1 MSQNTMSND
10 EYTRIWDKPIIKI
23 GVITMLMASITV
35 CLPVIYIC
43 IKTGVYPT
51 AGEILKCFSMSA
63 STWGALY
70 VVEPLTYYT
79 VVGLSGTYVA
89 FLTGN
94 IGNMRIPCA
103 AAALEVTGAQ
113 PGTREGEIV
122 STLGIT
128 GSAITS
134 IFFTTLAAV
143 LGIQIMAILPEQVIN
158 AFNNYTVP
166 AIFGAVLGQYALKEV
181 RLSVFSIILAL
192 VFIYI
197 IKVPSYIAMFSS
209 VILTVAFAR
218 VLYVSDK
225 KKEKDKMKVDN

>member
-1 MSQNTMSND
+1 MNTNLISD
-10 EYTRIWDKPIIKI
+10 TEYLSIWDRPIIKI
-23 GVITMLMASITV
+23 GVITMILASLTAF
-35 CLPVIYIC
+35 LPVVYLC
-43 IKTGVYPT
+43 LKTGVTPT
-51 AGEILKCFSMSA
+51 AGELFKCWGMSA

-94 IGNMRIPCA
+94 LGNLRIPCA
-103 AAALEVTGAQ
+103 ASALEVTGVQ

-143 LGIQIMAILPEQVIN
+143 LGVQIMAVLPESVIN

-166 AIFGAVLGQYALKEV
+166 AIFGAVLGQYVLKEPK
-181 RLSVFSIILAL
+181 L
-192 VFIYI
+192 
-197 IKVPSYIAMFSS
+197 
-209 VILTVAFAR
+209 
-218 VLYVSDK
+218 
-225 KKEKDKMKVDN
+225 